1 MNPLLWPALFLLN
14 LLCRRGMK
22 RAGWTDED
30 MAELQRRMLDQRTDD
45 HRAEVMEAA
54 E

>member
-1 MNPLLWPALFLLN
+1 MNPLTWPFLFLLN
-14 LLCRRGMK
+14 LLCKRGMK

-30 MAELQRRMLDQRTDD
+30 MAELQRRMLSD
-45 HRAEVMEAA
+45 HQTPKIMEAA